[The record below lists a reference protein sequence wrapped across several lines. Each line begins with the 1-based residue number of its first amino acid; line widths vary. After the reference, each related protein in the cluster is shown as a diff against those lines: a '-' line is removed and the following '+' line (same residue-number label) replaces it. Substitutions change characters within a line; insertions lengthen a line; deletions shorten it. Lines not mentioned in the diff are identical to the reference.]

1 MDYNTLL
8 DLVAELGYH
17 LAMCGAET
25 YRVED
30 SINRICAA
38 YGVKSEVW
46 AIPNCMTVSLRTDDG
61 QLLTRMKRIGFH
73 GNDLDSVEK
82 YNSLSRRICAE
93 RPQISVAFQWLADT
107 NKAKIQYGLLMYL
120 LGNILGAAGFAVFF
134 GGSLVDAFC
143 AGLCAILLA
152 ITEKFLSKFKTNPF
166 FRTIACSFIMTAVA
180 YITGILGICD
190 NTDMVIIGTLMILV
204 PGLIITNAMR
214 DIIFGDTNS
223 GINRIVQVFLIAA
236 AIALGTGAAW
246 KISGFLWGLPIND
259 PALQHSWIIQ
269 VLACFVACVG
279 FFIYFNIHGPGG
291 FLCALGGA
299 AAWAAYCLSA
309 CLGAG
314 DLVCYFVAA
323 LVASIYSEIMARIR
337 KYPAISYLVISIF
350 PLIPGAGIYYTTSHL
365 VAGDM
370 SLFAEKGTH
379 TIAIAGVIA
388 VGILLAST
396 CVRLGN
402 EFRRT
407 KQANK

>member
-1 MDYNTLL
+1 MDYNALL

-30 SINRICAA
+30 SINRICFA
-38 YGVKSEVW
+38 YGVESEVW

-61 QLLTRMKRIGFH
+61 RHLTRMKRIGFH

-93 RPQISVAFQWLADT
+93 KPELTLAAQWLAET
-107 NKAKIQYGLLMYL
+107 NASKTYYKLPIYL

-134 GGSLVDAFC
+134 GGSLIDALC
-143 AGLCAILLA
+143 AGLCSVLLGL
-152 ITEKFLSKFKTNPF
+152 TEKFLSKFKTNPF

-180 YITGILGICD
+180 YITGVLGICD

-223 GINRIVQVFLIAA
+223 GINRIVQVFLVAA

-246 KISGFLWGLPIND
+246 KISGMLWGLPVNV
-259 PALQHSWIIQ
+259 PSLQHGWLIQ
-269 VLACFVACVG
+269 VVASFVACVG
-279 FFIYFNIHGPGG
+279 FFIYFNIHGHGG

-299 AAWAAYCLSA
+299 AAWAAFCLSA
-309 CLGAG
+309 YLGAS
-314 DLVCYFVAA
+314 DLICYFIAT

-337 KYPAISYLVISIF
+337 KYPAISYLVTSIF
-350 PLIPGAGIYYTTSHL
+350 PLIPGAGIYYTTSRL

-370 SLFAEKGTH
+370 TGFAQKGTQ

-388 VGILLAST
+388 VVST
-396 CVRLGN
+396 FVRLGN
-402 EFRRT
+402 EFR
-407 KQANK
+407 KQSK